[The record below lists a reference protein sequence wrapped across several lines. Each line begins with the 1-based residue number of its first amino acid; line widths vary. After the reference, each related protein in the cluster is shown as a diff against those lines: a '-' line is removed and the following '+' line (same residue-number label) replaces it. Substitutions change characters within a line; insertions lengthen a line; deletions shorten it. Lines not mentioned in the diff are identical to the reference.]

1 MSFHHHHCETQNFI
15 YQLYRH
21 LVTRMYVDSGNNNI
35 IPTKFRANY
44 LPDGIDFG
52 GVPTG
57 GGLFH
62 WWEKKLVVR
71 LFAL

>member
-1 MSFHHHHCETQNFI
+1 M
-15 YQLYRH
+15 
-21 LVTRMYVDSGNNNI
+21 DSGNNNI